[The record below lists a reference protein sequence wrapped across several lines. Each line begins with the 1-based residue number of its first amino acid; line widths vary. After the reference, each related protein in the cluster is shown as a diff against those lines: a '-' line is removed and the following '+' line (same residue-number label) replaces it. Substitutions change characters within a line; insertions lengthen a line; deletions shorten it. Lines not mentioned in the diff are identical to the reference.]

1 MKAPITSLTI
11 FCFCLL
17 IGCNSCTNKP
27 GTKTGL
33 SESKTTILLNDGTK
47 LTYFIEGE
55 GYPCIVVTEGELLT
69 NAISKELKNHFKFI
83 FVNARM
89 NVLDPGDVN
98 KITFEVLAD
107 DVEQIRKALD
117 LNKICVFGHSVSG
130 LIALEYARKYP
141 QFTTHVIMNGTPPYS
156 DELLAPTC
164 KSYWETTASK
174 ERKEMWTKNWKG
186 ISRDS
191 LDRLG
196 TSEAGKLLYIL
207 DGPQCFYDYNF
218 SAASF
223 LTNVYWNMSVWN
235 QIFKKL
241 LINYQLSEGKSI
253 ETPVFMALGKYD
265 YFVPYM
271 VWDDQKT
278 TIPNLFIYLFEKS
291 GHYSFF
297 EEEDL
302 FRKELTA
309 WFEKTKEKNNE

>member
-1 MKAPITSLTI
+1 MKTSIYT
-11 FCFCLL
+11 L
-17 IGCNSCTNKP
+17 ILFSLYFFVGCKGKSDKSSEKKEPARIENSTV
-27 GTKTGL
+27 
-33 SESKTTILLNDGTK
+33 LNDGTK
-47 LTYFIEGE
+47 LSYLIEGE
-55 GYPCIVVTEGELLT
+55 GYPCIVVTEGELL
-69 NAISKELKNHFKFI
+69 SKTLSTEIKKHFKFI
-83 FVNARM
+83 FINARM
-89 NVLDPGDVN
+89 NVANPGDVN
-98 KITFEVLAD
+98 KITFEVLVD
-107 DVEQIRKALD
+107 DVEQIRKALNID
-117 LNKICVFGHSVSG
+117 KVSVFGHSVSG

-164 KSYWETTASK
+164 KSYWETTASM
-174 ERKEMWTKNWKG
+174 ERKEMWTKNWKS

-241 LINYQLSEGKSI
+241 IINYQLSEGKSI
-253 ETPVFMALGKYD
+253 ETPVFLALGKYD

-278 TIPNLFIYLFEKS
+278 TIPNLFTYLFEKS

-297 EEEDL
+297 EEEEL

-309 WFEKTKEKNNE
+309 WFERTKEK

>member
-1 MKAPITSLTI
+1 MKTSIYTLI
-11 FCFCLL
+11 LFSLCFFV
-17 IGCNSCTNKP
+17 GCKGKSDKSSEKKEPARIENS
-27 GTKTGL
+27 
-33 SESKTTILLNDGTK
+33 IVLNDGTK
-47 LTYFIEGE
+47 LSYFIEGE
-55 GYPCIVVTEGELLT
+55 GYPCIVVTEGELL
-69 NAISKELKNHFKFI
+69 SKTLSTEIKKHFKFI
-83 FVNARM
+83 FINARM
-89 NVLDPGDVN
+89 NVANPGDVN

-107 DVEQIRKALD
+107 DVEQIRKALNID
-117 LNKICVFGHSVSG
+117 KVSVFGHSVSG